1 MIYLKTI
8 TLFLSLL
15 LTIPLFA
22 AEGAGERILFLQSYP
37 VGERGHRLNKGFEK
51 TVRQRFP
58 KAEIRFESL
67 DYNKLLPVFIDF
79 SWEKFRAD
87 KKLVPAERK
96 RLHEIIK
103 SYNPTILAISDD
115 EVAEVVHPLPENTDF
130 PIFIMGMNR
139 PIKEISWYKENP
151 SRYVGGIEDEKPMHT
166 SLMFLREMMHVKKI
180 ALVTSNGMTSKLVA
194 NSTLEAF
201 KSYSKR
207 LVKERGEEAS
217 VEVVKLI
224 KSSSWEE
231 WKKELKAIDDEIDL
245 IWMLVPYQVYD
256 ESQQEMKVSKMGK
269 WLVKELNT
277 PTVGI
282 SDVNVKI
289 GALFAQASDSES
301 VGRQLGEQVQGYL
314 LSKGVQEIGFER
326 RLGYDYF
333 VNRDTAER
341 FNIRIPKD
349 RLEQLKVVYTSK
361 IREKQGTK

>member
-1 MIYLKTI
+1 MTFIKLI
-8 TLFLSLL
+8 IPILSLFLSFPAL
-15 LTIPLFA
+15 A
-22 AEGAGERILFLQSYP
+22 GEGEGERILFLQSYP

-67 DYNKLLPVFIDF
+67 NYNKLLPVFIDF

-87 KKLVPAERK
+87 KNLVPEERK
-96 RLHEIIK
+96 RLHKIIET
-103 SYNPTILAISDD
+103 YQPTILAMSDD
-115 EVAEVVHPLPENTDF
+115 EVAEVVHPLPKGSEF

-139 PIKEISWYKENP
+139 PIKNIDWYKKNS

-180 ALVTSNGMTSKLVA
+180 AIVTSNGMTSNLVTEG
-194 NSTLEAF
+194 TLRGFEE
-201 KSYSKR
+201 YSEQ
-207 LVKERGEEAS
+207 LVKEKGEEAS
-217 VEVVKLI
+217 LEVVKLI

-231 WKKELKAIDDEIDL
+231 WKKELKAIDSEVDL

-256 ESQQEMKVSKMGK
+256 QNQQEMKVSKMGS
-269 WLVKELNT
+269 WLVKKLNT

-282 SDVNVKI
+282 SDINVKI

-314 LSKGVQEIGFER
+314 LSKGIQEIGFER

-341 FNIRIPKD
+341 FNIRIPKE